1 MHRSCGRFGVMLR
14 LHGNGLVFEDAERGI
29 RLKASHVGIA
39 VAEKR
44 CAKAQVDLVHTKVFW
59 QSNCVSLV
67 PSFAL
72 NPCVSGK
79 SSVNRIDSA
88 AQNEKIPA
96 TAMSRVRRRSRA
108 FYPLLAV
115 FLAACSDGSSTSPG
129 SSYYI
134 DCDATTAGEGTID
147 APWNDF
153 ATANS
158 ITLEP
163 GDSLLLRRGTI
174 CNGMLKPRGSGTVN
188 NRIRIGAYGEGPLP
202 RIDAN
207 GTNTAALY
215 IEDMSNILVQDL
227 DLTNPGNLDE
237 PHRGVYVTA
246 VETPITNVEIRD
258 LYIHDVTG
266 LVKFSG
272 TGKSGGAIIG
282 KPLGGPEAKF
292 DGVLIENNR
301 IEDVGRSGIF
311 FSGSSSKNRPRASE
325 PWPEGGT
332 GIVIRGNTLKRLQG
346 DAIVALATSGAIIED
361 NVVSVGNLAG
371 KDYLG
376 PDRNCS
382 AGIWTWNAN
391 NTLIQRNEVS
401 GYRFGQSPTDGC
413 DGTGFDIDNEQDGTV
428 IQYNYSHDNEGGFV
442 LLCSDDEP
450 HGAEV
455 RYNLSVDDGKV
466 INASPCKF
474 PTLGSFDGIR
484 FYNNT
489 FVSSNPHTALELILL
504 TEISNAGDFQ
514 FANNIIYAT
523 SPVPTVLACGDR
535 CTNNL
540 FYDLPPSG
548 TEFVVGD
555 PLFEDVSW
563 RGSGRVEAG
572 AAFQIGTGSPAF
584 AAGLEMP
591 DSPEVDYFGEGI
603 PPKPAIGMHQ
613 PR

>member
-1 MHRSCGRFGVMLR
+1 MTTKQAR
-14 LHGNGLVFEDAERGI
+14 LLSH
-29 RLKASHVGIA
+29 AST
-39 VAEKR
+39 
-44 CAKAQVDLVHTKVFW
+44 L
-59 QSNCVSLV
+59 
-67 PSFAL
+67 
-72 NPCVSGK
+72 
-79 SSVNRIDSA
+79 
-88 AQNEKIPA
+88 
-96 TAMSRVRRRSRA
+96 
-108 FYPLLAV
+108 LLATV
-115 FLAACSDGSSTSPG
+115 LVACSDSSSTGPG
-129 SSYYI
+129 SAAGTAYYI
-134 DCDATTAGEGTID
+134 DCDSTAASEGTID

-153 ATANS
+153 EAANS
-158 ITLEP
+158 ITLAA
-163 GDSLLLRRGTI
+163 GDSILLRRGTT
-174 CNGMLKPRGSGTVN
+174 CDGMLKPQGSGTAD
-188 NRIRIGAYGEGPLP
+188 NRILIGAYGEGPLP

-215 IEDMSNILVQDL
+215 IEDMSNTLVRDL
-227 DLTNPGNLDE
+227 ELTNAGALDE
-237 PHRGVYVTA
+237 PHRGVYLTA
-246 VETPITNVEIRD
+246 LQTVVTNVEIRD

-282 KPLGGPEAKF
+282 KPLSPEARF
-292 DGVLIENNR
+292 DGVLIENNQ

-311 FSGSSSKNRPRASE
+311 FTGSSARNRPLATE

-332 GIVIRGNTLKRLQG
+332 GIVIRGNNLKRLQG
-346 DAIVALATSGAIIED
+346 DAIVTLATSGAVIED

-371 KDYLG
+371 KDYTG

-382 AGIWTWNAN
+382 AGIWAWNAN

-450 HGAEV
+450 HGAQV

-474 PTLGSFDGIR
+474 PTIGSFDGIR
-484 FYNNT
+484 LYNNT
-489 FVSSNPHTALELILL
+489 FVQPNPHTALELVPL
-504 TEISNAGDFQ
+504 TKLSNAGDFQ
-514 FANNIIYAT
+514 FANNIVYAT
-523 SPVPTVLACGDR
+523 SPQAAVLACGDR

-540 FYDLPPSG
+540 FHNLPPTG
-548 TEFVVGD
+548 TEYVVGD

-563 RGSGRVEAG
+563 RGSGRLAAG
-572 AAFQIGTGSPAF
+572 AAFRISTASPAF
-584 AAGLEMP
+584 AVGLGV
-591 DSPEVDYFGEGI
+591 VDPPPMDYLGNDI
-603 PPKPAIGMHQ
+603 PANPAIGMHQ